1 MRGILDGVISI
12 VVGETLIKGLCELDT
27 TVVAIR
33 SGIGVLTGG
42 NSLDHHA
49 NSDVVVVSRVLDL
62 ITVLLEDAVESVIAD
77 DFSERL
83 QCD

>member
-1 MRGILDGVISI
+1 MRGILYCVITI
-12 VVGETLIKGLCELDT
+12 VVGETLIEGLCELDA

-33 SGIGVLTGG
+33 SGIGVLAGG
-42 NSLDHHA
+42 NSLDHHT

-62 ITVLLEDAVESVIAD
+62 ITVLLEDAVEGIITD